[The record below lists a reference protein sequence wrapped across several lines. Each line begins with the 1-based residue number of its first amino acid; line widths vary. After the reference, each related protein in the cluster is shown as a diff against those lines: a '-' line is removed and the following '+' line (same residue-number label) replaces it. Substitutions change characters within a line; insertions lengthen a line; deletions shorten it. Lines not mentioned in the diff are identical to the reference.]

1 MVQNCIKFFTELI
14 LDWIS
19 SQAFEIR
26 TKYQVEIFSS
36 TLYSAYPSENQ
47 LILKSTKLFLEI
59 TAGDR
64 VGLLMFALGPRTKK
78 RRWRHLK
85 QNCPFSTIRKSF
97 ILVLKKVLRVL
108 FLPDFFIS
116 HIFSSKIVLIYKCQR
131 LLTGDQFY

>member
-47 LILKSTKLFLEI
+47 LILESTKLFLET

-64 VGLLMFALGPRTKK
+64 IGLLMFALGPRTKNVDGVTWNK
-78 RRWRHLK
+78 TAHFR
-85 QNCPFSTIRKSF
+85 QFE
-97 ILVLKKVLRVL
+97 KVL
-108 FLPDFFIS
+108 F
-116 HIFSSKIVLIYKCQR
+116 
-131 LLTGDQFY
+131 